1 MTVAEKKEID
11 LIKEQLSSILLK
23 LESLG
28 VHQSLPS
35 LIIKK
40 EDRIRYVVE
49 SVCDFY
55 GVDRPTLLKRYRDSK
70 YANRKKLTI
79 KLLRDVADIS
89 FLEIAEEL
97 GSRNS
102 DNSCRFSYDNITSD
116 LAEHS
121 YGNKELKKEYKE
133 LLKYLRV

>member
-1 MTVAEKKEID
+1 MRVAEKKEID
-11 LIKEQLSSILLK
+11 LIKEQLTAILTK
-23 LESLG
+23 LDALS
-28 VHQSLPS
+28 VHQPLPT

-40 EDRIRYVVE
+40 EDRVRYVIE
-49 SVCDFY
+49 SICDFY

-79 KLLRDVADIS
+79 KLLKDVADIS

-102 DNSCRFSYDNITSD
+102 DASCRFSYENITSD
-116 LAEHS
+116 LAEGS